1 MPDRGPDI
9 KALHARHGDELLRFL
24 VRRTGDIETAT
35 DLWGE
40 TFAQAVASRRRFRG
54 TDDEQARAWL
64 YTIARRQL
72 SRYYRRGK
80 AERRT
85 MQRLEIERP
94 AISPGAEAEIVR
106 RAGLDEMRDAIA
118 VGVAMLSDDAREAI
132 QLRVVDELSYSDLAS
147 RLAISEQAAR
157 LRVSRGMRVLARVLD
172 TQTLNEGRQT

>member
-1 MPDRGPDI
+1 MLDGGPDV
-9 KALHARHGDELLRFL
+9 KALYARHGDELLRFL
-24 VRRTGDIETAT
+24 VRRTGDVEIAA

-40 TFAQAVASRRRFRG
+40 TFAQAVAGRGRFRG

-64 YTIARRQL
+64 YTIASRQL

-80 AERRT
+80 AERRA
-85 MQRLEIERP
+85 MRRLGIERP

-118 VGVAMLSDDAREAI
+118 AGIALLSDDAREAI
-132 QLRVVDELSYSDLAS
+132 QLRVVDELSYSDLAG

-172 TQTLNEGRQT
+172 TQTLEEVRQT

>member
-1 MPDRGPDI
+1 MLDRGPDVA
-9 KALHARHGDELLRFL
+9 ALHARHGDELLRFL
-24 VRRTGDIETAT
+24 VRRTGDIETAA

-40 TFAQAVASRRRFRG
+40 TFAQALASRKRFRG

-64 YTIARRQL
+64 YTIACRQL

-80 AERRT
+80 AERRA

-106 RAGLDEMRDAIA
+106 RAGLDEIRDAIA
-118 VGVAMLSDDAREAI
+118 AGVAMLSDDAREAI

-172 TQTLNEGRQT
+172 SQTLTEVRQT